1 MYWPSLP
8 GHSSSTS
15 RFLNWVLRNQIVC
28 LWCGLPS
35 ALRDILLVMTSFL
48 EGNAVPLHWEPV
60 QPKINKL
67 IIFLK
72 AIAKKLKRT
81 DKNFRDG
88 QTDFEAADLP
98 KVTQA
103 ESWTRHLAQKPKFF
117 PHLHSLPLVETASHR
132 LGKKKKK
139 SGGNLFPDKRLL
151 ANCG

>member
-1 MYWPSLP
+1 M
-8 GHSSSTS
+8 
-15 RFLNWVLRNQIVC
+15 
-28 LWCGLPS
+28 
-35 ALRDILLVMTSFL
+35 
-48 EGNAVPLHWEPV
+48 